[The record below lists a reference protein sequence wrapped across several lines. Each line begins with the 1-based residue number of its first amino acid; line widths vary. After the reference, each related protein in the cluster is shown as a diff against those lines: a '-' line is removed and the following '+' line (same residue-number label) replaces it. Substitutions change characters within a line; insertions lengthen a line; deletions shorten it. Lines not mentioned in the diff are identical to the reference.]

1 MVLENSSNDGLH
13 QLMCLWLLCLHIL
26 SSCICK
32 ACLTKV
38 RVFIERSVIGRPSTC
53 ISQLL
58 LLFRVVLDS
67 RVCARK
73 TGGRCTL
80 VKKGLVLMTATNQQ
94 YLLITDY
101 VLTNNE
107 TVGRRMRTQVHL

>member
-53 ISQLL
+53 IFSTTSSLPCC
-58 LLFRVVLDS
+58 F
-67 RVCARK
+67 
-73 TGGRCTL
+73 
-80 VKKGLVLMTATNQQ
+80 GLQGLREEDWGEMHVGQEGFGAHDRYQSTISTYYRLR
-94 YLLITDY
+94 TDK
-101 VLTNNE
+101 
-107 TVGRRMRTQVHL
+107 